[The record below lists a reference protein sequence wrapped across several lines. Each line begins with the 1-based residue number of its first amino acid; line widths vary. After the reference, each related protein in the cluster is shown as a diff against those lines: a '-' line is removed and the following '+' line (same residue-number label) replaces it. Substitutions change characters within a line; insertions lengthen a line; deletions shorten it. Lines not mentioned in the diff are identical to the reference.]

1 MTGYSYELTKERIRT
16 ANVVFDG
23 NKFERMDSADR
34 TQYTARVLQGG
45 KISTASGSKPNS
57 AETLI
62 KKAADNVRYGSPH
75 QVPFTGKTDIAPL
88 ALTDPRTYTP
98 KEMINL
104 VGDFVAEL
112 CKLDS
117 RLVVGAT
124 LSETAAD
131 LPWYAAHVGL
141 TAGDTFTVLQGL
153 YGNLLPSANE
163 VANALAE
170 HVAGSIP
177 AFVQM
182 MNARAVELGAYN
194 TRFVN
199 ACGLPGDG
207 QFITAY
213 DMSLIMR
220 EAVRHDVFVQI
231 INAPYFHFPPIYAFP
246 EGRTIR
252 NTNQLIRP
260 ETDFFHPDIIGG
272 KTGWIIVAQ
281 NTLSTYSRRR
291 DSGLIVTVL
300 YTERRDDTFLDT
312 VALMD
317 LGFNWM
323 FYGPPEVKPSSEAPA
338 VDFPVIPLPPPDDP
352 LHTPDNPYDTADSPS
367 EDDTDTVGA
376 FPDWCEA
383 QRSNARFPNSPA
395 YTLHLIL
402 AVAFSL
408 FVGIVCA
415 IALFPRRKK

>member
-1 MTGYSYELTKERIRT
+1 MKKLCVILLAVLFATMPILAFAYEYEDEYEEEYIRPLYYAGATAVMCAQTGELIYAYR
-16 ANVVFDG
+16 
-23 NKFERMDSADR
+23 
-34 TQYTARVLQGG
+34 
-45 KISTASGSKPNS
+45 
-57 AETLI
+57 
-62 KKAADNVRYGSPH
+62 PH
-75 QVPFTGKTDIAPL
+75 QRFYPASLVKVMT
-88 ALTDPRTYTP
+88 ALLVL
-98 KEMINL
+98 EHVENL
-104 VGDFVAEL
+104 NQVI
-112 CKLDS
+112 
-117 RLVVGAT
+117 T

-131 LPWYAAHVGL
+131 LPWYAAHMGL

-383 QRSNARFPNSPA
+383 QRSNALFPNSPA